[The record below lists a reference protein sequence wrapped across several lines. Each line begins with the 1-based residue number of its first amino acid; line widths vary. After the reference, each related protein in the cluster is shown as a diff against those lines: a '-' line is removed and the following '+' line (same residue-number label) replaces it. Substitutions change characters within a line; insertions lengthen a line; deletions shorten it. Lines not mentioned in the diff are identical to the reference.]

1 MRYAFPLSVLSVALL
16 GVGCGSEESSD
27 KSYRPA
33 PNYQQ
38 TTTAPANGNGYS
50 PLMNNNNA
58 GTPAPAPQNGNAG
71 QTIQVTPTTTTL
83 QPAASLPAAGLN
95 PAHGQPGHRC
105 DIAVGAPLNSAPA
118 AAPAITTTP
127 ATTTTASQPVVIN
140 NTTPAAK
147 PVAKGMNPEH
157 GQPGHRCDIAVGAP
171 LDSKPAAAPA
181 TITTTPVTTTAPAT
195 TPMSVTP
202 LLPAKKEATPVAA
215 GMNPEHGKPGHR
227 CDIAVGAPLN
237 SAPAQKQ

>member
-33 PNYQQ
+33 QNYQQ

-50 PLMNNNNA
+50 PLMNNTNA
-58 GTPAPAPQNGNAG
+58 GTPAPAPQNGAAG
-71 QTIQVTPTTTTL
+71 QTIQVTPTSTI
-83 QPAASLPAAGLN
+83 QPSASLPAAGLN
-95 PAHGQPGHRC
+95 PEHGKPGHRC

-118 AAPAITTTP
+118 AAPTITTTP
-127 ATTTTASQPVVIN
+127 TTTASQPVVIN
-140 NTTPAAK
+140 NTTVAPKPA
-147 PVAKGMNPEH
+147 AKGMNPEH

-181 TITTTPVTTTAPAT
+181 VTTTPVTTTAPAA

-202 LLPAKKEATPVAA
+202 LMPAQKQAATPVAA

-237 SAPAQKQ
+237 SAPAKQ

>member
-16 GVGCGSEESSD
+16 GVGCGSEDSSD
-27 KSYRPA
+27 KSYTPA

-38 TTTAPANGNGYS
+38 TTTVPANGNGNS
-50 PLMNNNNA
+50 PLMNNTN
-58 GTPAPAPQNGNAG
+58 PAPAPQNGTGG
-71 QTIQVTPTTTTL
+71 QTIQMTPTLT
-83 QPAASLPAAGLN
+83 PSAANSSAAGLN
-95 PAHGQPGHRC
+95 PEHGKPGHRC

-118 AAPAITTTP
+118 AAPTITTTP
-127 ATTTTASQPVVIN
+127 AAPTTTASQPIVIN

-181 TITTTPVTTTAPAT
+181 VTTTPVTTTTAPAA

-202 LLPAKKEATPVAA
+202 LMPAKKEAATPVAA

-237 SAPAQKQ
+237 SAPAKQ